1 MRHCLPDGRARRVEE
16 LTPPRRLAEYVAC
29 LWMRRVM
36 AGEPPGSGLV
46 VPDAC
51 IDIVWLAG
59 HPPQVAGPNTGPVPF
74 LVPSGTAIV
83 GVRFHPARAP
93 AGLGV
98 PASDL
103 LDARVPLEAVW
114 STAAVRRLQEAG
126 EERGEKVRLL
136 LLLEELERRLVG
148 ARPED
153 AAVDAVI
160 RWAVAGSQRSRPVA
174 TDLGVSD
181 RQLLRRFRARLGYG
195 PRTLLRV
202 LRFQRFLTLASH
214 MPGAGLAR
222 LAAEAGYADQPH
234 MTREVKR
241 LGGTTPS
248 ELLQSP

>member
-1 MRHCLPDGRARRVEE
+1 
-16 LTPPRRLAEYVAC
+16 
-29 LWMRRVM
+29 MRRVQ

-59 HPPQVAGPNTGPVPF
+59 QPPQVAGPNTGPVPF
-74 LVPSGTAIV
+74 LVPPGTTII
-83 GVRFHPARAP
+83 GVRFRPGRAP

-103 LDARVPLEAVW
+103 LDSRVPLDAVW
-114 STAAVRRLQEAG
+114 NGAAARRLQEAG
-126 EERGEKVRLL
+126 ADRGEKVRLE

-148 ARPED
+148 ACPED

-160 RWAVAGSQRSRPVA
+160 RWAVAGSQGSRPIA
-174 TDLGVSD
+174 TDLGVSG
-181 RQLLRRFRARLGYG
+181 RQLLRRFRARVGYG

-234 MTREVKR
+234 LTREVRR
-241 LGGTTPS
+241 LGGITPA